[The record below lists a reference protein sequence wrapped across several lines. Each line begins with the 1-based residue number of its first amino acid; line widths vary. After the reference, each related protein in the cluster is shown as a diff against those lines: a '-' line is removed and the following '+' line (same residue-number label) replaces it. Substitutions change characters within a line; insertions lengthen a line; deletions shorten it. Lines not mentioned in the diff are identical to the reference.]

1 MRFRYPLQKIVDL
14 KGSEKSMAEWQY
26 AASLG
31 QLRNEEKKL
40 GELLAERKRAE
51 DQMANLAASS
61 VTLAEL
67 TNLQL
72 YLEALDVKIRMQ
84 EQGVKTAE
92 ILVQERRKALAD
104 KTVEEKV
111 WLTAREKAYEKFR
124 YEMLVMQ
131 QNELDEL
138 AMVRYVRARA

>member
-92 ILVQERRKALAD
+92 LLVQERRKALAD